1 MQSSFLD
8 FSEFLIE
15 THMQSFNAKSFE
27 TLFLLSIILITTLM
41 PQHALAQ
48 SGYFNSYAPL
58 LNARSASLADAGI
71 SDPYDVYIMY
81 LNPGALTNL
90 SSTSII
96 LNHSQEKSINGKTEG
111 VAMPI
116 RLGPNDVMAIG
127 LIVNHTGYTKENI
140 RPEFKIIQ
148 YGYNIAYSRQILP
161 SVSFGTEIGVRYTHS
176 KISSVW
182 TGRSSLGFFYSPSQE
197 ISYGVTYNGIGNG
210 VGYTFDGESTLLYST
225 SPPRSLQAGLSMH
238 FPSDFQER
246 VLTFVISNEKVFGQS
261 GIIYKGGI
269 EYFPLSYFALR
280 AGYKVAETKKNGT
293 FGCGIKTE
301 SIKIDFSISPSK
313 SSTQAMFISISLKFW
328 K

>member
-1 MQSSFLD
+1 
-8 FSEFLIE
+8 
-15 THMQSFNAKSFE
+15 MQSFKVKSFK
-27 TLFLLSIILITTLM
+27 TFFLLSFILITMLM
-41 PQHALAQ
+41 HQQALAQ

-71 SDPYDVYIMY
+71 SDPYDVNIMY

-96 LNHSQEKSINGKTEG
+96 LNHSQEKSINGKTDG

-116 RLGPNDVMAIG
+116 RLGLNDVMAIG
-127 LIVNHTGYTKENI
+127 LVVNHTGYTKENLK
-140 RPEFKIIQ
+140 PEFKIIQ
-148 YGYNIAYSRQILP
+148 YGYNIAYSRQIVP
-161 SVSFGTEIGVRYTHS
+161 SVSLGTEIGVRYTHS
-176 KISSVW
+176 QTSSVW
-182 TGRSSLGFFYSPSQE
+182 SVRSSLGFFYSPSQE
-197 ISYGVTYNGIGNG
+197 ISYGISYNGIGNG
-210 VGYTFDGESTLLYST
+210 VGYTFDGVSTLLYST

-246 VLTFVISNEKVFGQS
+246 VLTCVISNEKVFGQS

-269 EYFPLSYFALR
+269 EYFLFRFFALR
-280 AGYKVAETKKNGT
+280 AGYTVAETNKNGT

-301 SIKIDFSISPSK
+301 PIKIDFSISPSK
-313 SSTQAMFISISLKFW
+313 SSTQAMFISFSLKFW